1 MRKKNGHPVSD
12 SFPDKVFNVTITI
25 ITFIFIIL
33 CAYPLIYVVSA
44 SFSDPMDIFAGK
56 VWLLPSSPTLKGYKT
71 VFDYPDVWTG
81 YGNSV
86 FYTVFGTLINVFMT
100 VLAAYPLSRKDLK
113 YRKPIIMLF
122 TFTML
127 FNAGMIPNYLLIR
140 DLHLLNTRWA
150 LLLPGAISVYNMII
164 VRTFFMSNIPDEL
177 LESARLDGCS
187 DFRFLLNIVLP
198 LSGAVIAVITLY
210 YAVGHWNQYFNAV
223 LYLTDKNTYPL
234 QVFLRNI
241 LLENS
246 INDLSAGSV
255 ANESERTYLNELLK
269 YSLIVV
275 ASAPLLAV
283 YPFIQKYFVK
293 GVMIGAVK
301 G

>member
-255 ANESERTYLNELLK
+255 VNESERTYLNELLK